1 MKLLQQNPPVLK
13 WGCWLMQAVLY
24 NVSKMVVVLVEVKN
38 YYYIR
43 LTAFFPGQ
51 PGLAGTRKENHYW
64 NKR

>member
-1 MKLLQQNPPVLK
+1 
-13 WGCWLMQAVLY
+13 MQAVLY